1 MDAVSDNETDFIYC
15 NNCNKEFEDSFQLVD
30 HLTDEDEVFDPYL
43 ILGNGHRLMLG
54 SLLRFLFSKADQP
67 EQVKLITQQ
76 TYITLFAFENGY
88 EETEELIQ
96 DMVIKSNMQDFDDS
110 LKSLLDGELGN
121 EE

>member
-1 MDAVSDNETDFIYC
+1 MSEEDTDYRTC
-15 NNCNKEFEDSFQLVD
+15 NNCNTEFDNSFQLVD

-43 ILGNGHRLMLG
+43 ILSKGHRLMLG
-54 SLLRFLFSKADQP
+54 SLLRFLYSKAEQP